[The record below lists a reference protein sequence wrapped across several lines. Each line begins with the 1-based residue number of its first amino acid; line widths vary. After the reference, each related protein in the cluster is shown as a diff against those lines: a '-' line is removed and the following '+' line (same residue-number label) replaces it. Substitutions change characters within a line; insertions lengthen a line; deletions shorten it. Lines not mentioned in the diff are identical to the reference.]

1 MISISVATWL
11 LPLTLLATAA
21 LCLALIPLARRAGLV
36 DHPGARKVHET
47 VTPLTGGPA
56 VLLTLVA
63 VAAWWLPGDRFL
75 QALLMGSLLMFI
87 VGLLDDLFE
96 LSALARFVAQI
107 AACLVMIAWG
117 GVVLEDFGRLFWN
130 DVLELRWLSAP
141 LTVFAALGVINAFNL
156 IDGMDGLAG
165 GIFLAAAAG
174 MALFAAQAGQVQI
187 LWLLLL
193 AMAAV
198 SGFLL
203 LNARAPWNPRARIF
217 LGDSGS
223 MLLGFLLAWCFIALG
238 NDRAYLAE
246 RAFMPMT
253 AVWLFA
259 VPLLDTATQIWRRWR
274 AGLSPLGADQHHLHH
289 AFLRAGYSTGETW
302 LNISLLALVLA
313 GAGVLLEVSGA
324 PDYLSFWL
332 FIAVAY
338 AYYFYMRRT
347 WSRQQFLG
355 RHFIFNEFDEPE
367 R

>member
-21 LCLALIPLARRAGLV
+21 LCLALIPLARHVGLV
-36 DHPGARKVHET
+36 DHPGVRKVHET

-56 VLLTLVA
+56 VLLVLVT

-75 QALLMGSLLMFI
+75 QALLAGGLLMFV
-87 VGLLDDLFE
+87 VGLIDDFRE
-96 LSALARFVAQI
+96 LSTLPRFLVQAV
-107 AACLVMIAWG
+107 ACLVVMVWA
-117 GVVLEDFGRLFWN
+117 GVRLEDFGRLFWD
-130 DVLELRWLSAP
+130 DVLELGVLSAP

-165 GIFLAAAAG
+165 SIFLVAAAG
-174 MALFAAQAGQVQI
+174 MALFAGLAGETQV
-187 LWLLLL
+187 LSLLLL

-198 SGFLL
+198 AGFLL
-203 LNARAPWNPRARIF
+203 LNARWPWNPRARIF

-223 MLLGFLLAWCFIALG
+223 MLLGFLLAWCFIVLG
-238 NDRAYLAE
+238 NDRPYLAE
-246 RAFMPMT
+246 RALMPMT

-259 VPLLDTATQIWRRWR
+259 VPLLDTTTQMWRRWR
-274 AGLSPLGADQHHLHH
+274 MGRSPISADQHHLHH

-332 FIAVAY
+332 FMAVAY
-338 AYYFYMRRT
+338 GYYFYMRRT
-347 WSRQQFLG
+347 WARQQFLG
-355 RHFIFNEFDEPE
+355 RHFIFNEFDPPEP
-367 R
+367 